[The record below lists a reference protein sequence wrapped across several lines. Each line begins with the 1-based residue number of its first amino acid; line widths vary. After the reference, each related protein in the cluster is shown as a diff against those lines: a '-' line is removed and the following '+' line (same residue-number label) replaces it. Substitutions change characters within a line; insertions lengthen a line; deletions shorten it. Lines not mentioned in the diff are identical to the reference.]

1 MKIKC
6 NYCESTDSS
15 NKHCPQCAKTNR
27 LLTELDERKTWG
39 ALYLE
44 KTDQLVRA
52 EIMIK
57 KLREISADEV
67 RGKIVSSTAVERIA
81 KVLEKYD
88 ERN

>member
-1 MKIKC
+1 
-6 NYCESTDSS
+6 
-15 NKHCPQCAKTNR
+15 
-27 LLTELDERKTWG
+27 
-39 ALYLE
+39 LYLE